1 MRRGLF
7 IVGTDTGVGKTMVA
21 AALASWLRAGGRDVG
36 VMKPVQTGCRYARG
50 RWRLPDTARLV
61 RAARVTD
68 PVDLVTPY
76 RFAPPL
82 SPLAAARRA
91 GRRISL
97 PRLAAAHRALAR
109 RHHILL
115 VEGSGGLLAP
125 LTKRHTMADLAKRLR
140 WPILIVARAGLG
152 TLNHTLLTVEA
163 ARRRGLRIAGII
175 MNQPA
180 HLRRDPS
187 LAGNAALLREL
198 TGLAVIGPLPYRRG
212 LARGGPAH
220 WRVWIM
226 TADRAGRRS
235 SGPVDSFRRLLRRCG
250 IALPAR
256 R

>member
-1 MRRGLF
+1 MRRGFF
-7 IVGTDTGVGKTMVA
+7 ITGTDTGVGKTMVT
-21 AALASWLRAGGRDVG
+21 AALASWLRAEGRDVG
-36 VMKPVQTGCRYARG
+36 VMKPVHTGCRYARG

-68 PVDLVTPY
+68 PVDLLTPY
-76 RFAPPL
+76 RFTPPL

-97 PRLAAAHRALAR
+97 PRLVAAHRALAR
-109 RHHILL
+109 RHRILL

-125 LTKRHTMADLAKRLR
+125 LTERHTMADLAKRLR

-175 MNQPA
+175 LNQPL
-180 HLRRDPS
+180 HSRRDPS

-198 TGLAVIGPLPYRRG
+198 TGLPVCGPLPYRRG
-212 LARGGPAH
+212 LAQRGPAH
-220 WRVWIM
+220 WRAWIM
-226 TADRAGRRS
+226 TAGRAGNRS
-235 SGPVDSFRRLLRRCG
+235 SSRADSLRRLLRRGG
-250 IALPAR
+250 IAFPAR
-256 R
+256 